1 MAGDQGIVNA
11 YNRYFQAHEE
21 ANLQSD
27 PFYQF
32 TQIATQAAQEW
43 NFEKKKDEERARKQ
57 GEVRKNQMTNAN
69 IKAAQLYNQQ
79 SQGII
84 FDNLAADD
92 EAMDIAVK
100 SGDKRLMNQ
109 IYSNSLAFANE
120 LDKGAALL
128 KDHDEALAD
137 GTYSNAAGTASLNK
151 LAANGIDDYE
161 MFVEV
166 DESGGKN
173 VKIRTRD
180 NNGGEAVLSF
190 DELDKYNIK
199 RADDFGGGYTDLI
212 EKMVRKQFNNGLY
225 EFDKSEVSKYVKNG
239 LANGDVL
246 ASSFHDNVFGMD
258 QSIKET
264 FNANYGSNTDWQ
276 NVWNDKIET
285 NNNVVSGMQGATN
298 SGYNETAIR
307 EITEDKLMEFAE
319 AEFNKR
325 MNALSNKTKAGAKSS
340 TGANVLGGHKTWEQ
354 IDDVA
359 QDINNKKR
367 VESLDN
373 KSTWAWDN
381 SIQKYVSGDTQYT
394 QEELLAHNGIKYL
407 YKDMIKKF
415 NMSDYDGDGVP
426 DVAPFKP
433 IDFKTFTR

>member
-137 GTYSNAAGTASLNK
+137 GTYSNAAGT
-151 LAANGIDDYE
+151 
-161 MFVEV
+161 
-166 DESGGKN
+166 
-173 VKIRTRD
+173 
-180 NNGGEAVLSF
+180 
-190 DELDKYNIK
+190 
-199 RADDFGGGYTDLI
+199 
-212 EKMVRKQFNNGLY
+212 
-225 EFDKSEVSKYVKNG
+225 
-239 LANGDVL
+239 
-246 ASSFHDNVFGMD
+246 
-258 QSIKET
+258 
-264 FNANYGSNTDWQ
+264 
-276 NVWNDKIET
+276 
-285 NNNVVSGMQGATN
+285 
-298 SGYNETAIR
+298 
-307 EITEDKLMEFAE
+307 
-319 AEFNKR
+319 
-325 MNALSNKTKAGAKSS
+325 
-340 TGANVLGGHKTWEQ
+340 
-354 IDDVA
+354 
-359 QDINNKKR
+359 
-367 VESLDN
+367 
-373 KSTWAWDN
+373 
-381 SIQKYVSGDTQYT
+381 
-394 QEELLAHNGIKYL
+394 
-407 YKDMIKKF
+407 
-415 NMSDYDGDGVP
+415 
-426 DVAPFKP
+426 
-433 IDFKTFTR
+433 